1 MCVSLRLHEL
11 SSRSTLQD
19 LQVSFSPESLRAFCI
34 AMADFMES
42 DDYGSPEREVGTMGD
57 MPSDLIRFLEQ
68 WMSARHL
75 EGPGKCVLIQD
86 ILGGADVLGRWGYT
100 EGSIVE
106 AVKEK
111 GLRSRLCCDDQG
123 QRLWLRNETEQL
135 RVVVEDVLK
144 LQLIPNDMSIID
156 VMNQEL
162 VSHWLNVFGA
172 TLARERIEKIK
183 EAVSTS
189 EQVVLMGP
197 RIAPKSFLQNV
208 PNQCNEGPMWNMYDQ
223 STVGYGF
230 SEDSG
235 NDMAQMPYLDSQW
248 QAAPMTWM
256 QDEDS
261 NSQMPDSE
269 WPGTPMMWMQVED
282 SNNQMP
288 ESEWQAAPMT
298 WMQDEDSNNQ
308 MPESEWQAAP
318 MTWMQDED
326 SNNQMPESEW
336 QATPMM
342 CLLVDCG
349 LMEKQNMR
357 GGLRPRR
364 ARGQQLLVDEAVE
377 ILNSKASALAEDG
390 TLPVAVLF
398 EKSNWLKM
406 RFRTPAD
413 LARALSHFG
422 QTLIVDQHAGT
433 VRFCTFFERLVGLCE
448 MLLREQNG
456 SVLTLAMAVNVP
468 AMQPGAYW
476 PMV

>member
-1 MCVSLRLHEL
+1 
-11 SSRSTLQD
+11 
-19 LQVSFSPESLRAFCI
+19 
-34 AMADFMES
+34 
-42 DDYGSPEREVGTMGD
+42 
-57 MPSDLIRFLEQ
+57 
-68 WMSARHL
+68 
-75 EGPGKCVLIQD
+75 
-86 ILGGADVLGRWGYT
+86 
-100 EGSIVE
+100 
-106 AVKEK
+106 
-111 GLRSRLCCDDQG
+111 
-123 QRLWLRNETEQL
+123 
-135 RVVVEDVLK
+135 
-144 LQLIPNDMSIID
+144 
-156 VMNQEL
+156 
-162 VSHWLNVFGA
+162 
-172 TLARERIEKIK
+172 
-183 EAVSTS
+183 
-189 EQVVLMGP
+189 
-197 RIAPKSFLQNV
+197 
-208 PNQCNEGPMWNMYDQ
+208 
-223 STVGYGF
+223 
-230 SEDSG
+230 
-235 NDMAQMPYLDSQW
+235 
-248 QAAPMTWM
+248 
-256 QDEDS
+256 
-261 NSQMPDSE
+261 
-269 WPGTPMMWMQVED
+269 
-282 SNNQMP
+282 
-288 ESEWQAAPMT
+288 
-298 WMQDEDSNNQ
+298 
-308 MPESEWQAAP
+308 

-357 GGLRPRR
+357 GELSPRR

-390 TLPVAVLF
+390 TLPVAVLV